1 MKIIILYRPA
11 SDHGQSVDE
20 FVKEF
25 SYRKPDLSLDVLSVE
40 TREGAEMANLYGI
53 MVYPAMM
60 VIGEDGQIAKDWQGL
75 PLPLMDEVAYY
86 ALG

>member
-60 VIGEDGQIAKDWQGL
+60 VIGEDGQIDKDWQGL